1 MGGNVKSITKLF
13 YMMNEDGNKKAK
25 NYYGKQNLLYYDRFV
40 KENKVDYNIDFD
52 ELADE
57 FIAEYIDE

>member
-1 MGGNVKSITKLF
+1 MGGNVKSIAKLL
-13 YMMNEDGNKKAK
+13 YMMNEDGNK
-25 NYYGKQNLLYYDRFV
+25 DRFV
-40 KENKVDYNIDFD
+40 KKNKEDYNLDFD